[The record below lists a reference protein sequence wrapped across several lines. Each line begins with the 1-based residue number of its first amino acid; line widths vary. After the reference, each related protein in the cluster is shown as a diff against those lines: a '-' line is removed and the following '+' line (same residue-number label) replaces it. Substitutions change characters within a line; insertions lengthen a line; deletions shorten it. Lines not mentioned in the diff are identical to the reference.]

1 MKVVFSKRA
10 MTALLVE
17 TKEKITTETGGVFLG
32 EFRDGNCY
40 VVETVDPG
48 PKSVFTPTYFE
59 YDVDYINHLI
69 NKLSRI
75 YQRQL
80 DLVGLWHRHPGSLD
94 RFSSTDDG
102 TNSKYAQLSSNG
114 AISALVNIDP
124 KFRLTVY
131 HVTHPLAYEKVEY
144 SVGDNLIPKDILEL
158 QDVTELKNKL
168 TNYGV
173 KRGKSMNTF
182 ADLLSK
188 KTQDMYFGLLL
199 HNNLKKRTIADIK
212 SYDARNFEGDLPI
225 EILLDALSDD
235 MTAMEEKG
243 ISYNLEV
250 TESGLLKMSGNESK
264 KVPWAIE
271 FGIDGNTIVFI
282 YNEVTY
288 KYQKGLFET
297 MINNDTKR

>member
-1 MKVVFSKRA
+1 MKVVFSWRA

-48 PKSVFTPTYFE
+48 PKSIFTPTYFE

-102 TNSKYAQLSSNG
+102 TNSKYAQLSSYG

-131 HVTHPLAYEKVEY
+131 HVTHPLAYEKVDY
-144 SVGDNLIPKDILEL
+144 SVGDDLIPKDILEL
-158 QDVTELKNKL
+158 QDITVLKNKL
-168 TNYGV
+168 TSDGV
-173 KRGKSMNTF
+173 KKSKGVSSF
-182 ADLLSK
+182 AELFSK
-188 KTQDMYFGLLL
+188 KTPDIYFGMLL

-212 SYDARNFEGDLPI
+212 SYNARNFEGDLPI
-225 EILLDALSDD
+225 ELLLDVLSDD
-235 MTAMEEKG
+235 LTFMEEKG

-250 TESGLLKMSGNESK
+250 AEDGLLKMSGIESK
-264 KVPWAIE
+264 KVPWVVE
-271 FGIDGNTIVFI
+271 FGMDRNTIVFV
-282 YNEVTY
+282 YNELTY
-288 KYQKGLFET
+288 KYKRGLFAT
-297 MINNDTKR
+297 MINDETKR

>member
-32 EFRDGNCY
+32 EIRDGNCY

-48 PKSVFTPTYFE
+48 LKSIFTPTYFE

-102 TNSKYAQLSSNG
+102 TNSKYAQLSTNG

-131 HVTHPLAYEKVEY
+131 HVTHPLSYEKVEY
-144 SVGDNLIPKDILEL
+144 SVGDNLIPKDIMEL
-158 QDVTELKNKL
+158 QNISALKSKL
-168 TNYGV
+168 TSDGV
-173 KRGKSMNTF
+173 KKSKGPSSF
-182 ADLLSK
+182 SDLLTK
-188 KTQDMYFGLLL
+188 KIPDLYFGVML
-199 HNNLKKRTIADIK
+199 HNNLKKRTMADIN
-212 SYDARNFEGDLPI
+212 SYDARNFEGELQI
-225 EILLDALSDD
+225 EVLLDELSED
-235 MTAMEEKG
+235 MAVMEEKG
-243 ISYNLEV
+243 VSYNLEI
-250 TESGLLKMSGNESK
+250 TDGGLLKLSGVESK
-264 KVPWAIE
+264 KVPWEIE
-271 FGIDGNTIVFI
+271 FGMDGNTIVFV
-282 YNEVTY
+282 YNELTY
-288 KYQKGLFET
+288 KYKSGLFAA
-297 MINNDTKR
+297 MINNEIKR

>member
-1 MKVVFSKRA
+1 MKVVFSRRA

-40 VVETVDPG
+40 VVESVDPG
-48 PKSVFTPTYFE
+48 PKSIFTPTYFE

-94 RFSSTDDG
+94 HFSSTDDG
-102 TNSKYAQLSSNG
+102 TNSKYAQLSPDG

-131 HVTHPLAYEKVEY
+131 HVTYPLSYEQVEY

-158 QDVTELKNKL
+158 QDITVLKDKL
-168 TNYGV
+168 TSVEVNRNKG
-173 KRGKSMNTF
+173 SNSF

-188 KTQDMYFGLLL
+188 KTPDIYFGVLL
-199 HNNLKKRTIADIK
+199 HNNLKKRTIADIR

-225 EILLDALSDD
+225 EILLDALADD
-235 MTAMEEKG
+235 LAVMEEKG
-243 ISYNLEV
+243 ISYNLEL
-250 TESGLLKMSGNESK
+250 TEGGLLKMSGVESK
-264 KVPWAIE
+264 KVPWAVE
-271 FGIDGNTIVFI
+271 LGMDRNTIVFV
-282 YNEVTY
+282 YNELTY
-288 KYQKGLFET
+288 KYKRGLFAT
-297 MINNDTKR
+297 MINNETKR